1 MEALIG
7 LAAVFF
13 VIGVPVMSLAARFV
27 VRPLIKDISEAIR
40 GKGTS
45 RVEELERRLVR
56 MEEALLD
63 QDRLLARLSEAE
75 RFRRQLE
82 SGRRGIYGEP
92 SFAAARTEL
101 E

>member
-13 VIGVPVMSLAARFV
+13 IFGVPIMSLAARFV
-27 VRPLIKDISEAIR
+27 VRPLIQDIAEAIR
-40 GKGTS
+40 GKGAG

-82 SGRRGIYGEP
+82 TGPRGLYGEP
-92 SFAAARTEL
+92 SFAAARAEL